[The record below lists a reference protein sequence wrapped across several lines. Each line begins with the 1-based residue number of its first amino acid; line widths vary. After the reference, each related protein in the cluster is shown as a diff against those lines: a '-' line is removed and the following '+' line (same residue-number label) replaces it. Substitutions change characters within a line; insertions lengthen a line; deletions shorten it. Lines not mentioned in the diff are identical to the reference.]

1 MDESKIDLTERLRRE
16 GRWAEASKFKDE
28 TVKKLRKE
36 GLKRAEA
43 GEQAWRKMAEV
54 YPPLPAAEPIPGTAA
69 EDEQATDLAGDK
81 LTQLVCGAA
90 EGEVER
96 WQEKYGVTLLDDA
109 RAALAG
115 EVVAYCWALGL
126 MGEMP
131 GLTSRQSNLA
141 AALEDAEGANSAPES
156 CETALGAV
164 R

>member
-43 GEQAWRKMAEV
+43 GEQAWRKMAEA
-54 YPPLPAAEPIPGTAA
+54 YPPLPAAEPIPETAA
-69 EDEQATDLAGDK
+69 EDEQATDLAEDE
-81 LTQLVCGAA
+81 LTQLVCDAA
-90 EGEVER
+90 EAEVER
-96 WQEKYGVTLLDDA
+96 WQEKYGVTLPDDA
-109 RAALAG
+109 RASLAG

-126 MGEMP
+126 MGEVP
-131 GLTSRQSNLA
+131 GLASCQSNLA
-141 AALEDAEGANSAPES
+141 AALGNAEDANSAPES
-156 CETALGAV
+156 RETAIGVV